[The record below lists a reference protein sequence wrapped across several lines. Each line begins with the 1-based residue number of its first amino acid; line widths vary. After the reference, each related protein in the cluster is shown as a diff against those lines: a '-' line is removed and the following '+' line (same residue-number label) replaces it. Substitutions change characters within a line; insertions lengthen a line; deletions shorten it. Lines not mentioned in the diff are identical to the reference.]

1 MKIERTE
8 KPKVI
13 KSLKS
18 FPVVAILGPRQVGKT
33 TLAKSIAADIG
44 GKSVYLDLENPADY
58 TKLTDP
64 VLYLKDNADKLVII
78 DEIQLKPELFPIL
91 RSMVDENGAFYP
103 SYSELTQP
111 ESKYYDSYAYGTSW
125 NDFAGRIK
133 YHELTPFSVFEVG
146 MENIS
151 ELWIRGG
158 FPDAYLAATLDDSF
172 DWIAAFVQTFLE
184 RDLGM
189 LGFRLSPHNM
199 RRVWTM
205 LAHYHGAVVNYSALS
220 NSLDVS
226 NVTVKHWIDVLEDT
240 YMLRTLRPWSG
251 NTKKRMVKSP
261 KIYLRDSGILHNLLG
276 VEEMEK
282 LLSNPILGA
291 SWEGFIIEQIA
302 ATAPDRSQFSFYRN
316 SSGNEVDMIV
326 ETPKSGT
333 IAFEIKRSLSP
344 SLSNGT
350 YSALKDISPDK
361 AYVIYS
367 GDDSYRL
374 NEDVTVIPVAGIP
387 SAFEK

>member
-1 MKIERTE
+1 MIKRMIEQQIIQSMKD
-8 KPKVI
+8 
-13 KSLKS
+13 
-18 FPVVAILGPRQVGKT
+18 FPSVTIYGPRQCGKT
-33 TLAKSIAADIG
+33 TTVRNLFPDFSYANLEDMNVRRLAVD
-44 GKSVYLDLENPADY
+44 
-58 TKLTDP
+58 DP
-64 VLYLKDNADKLVII
+64 VGFFARFPEPVII
-78 DEIQLKPELFPIL
+78 DEIQRVPELLSTVQVRI
-91 RSMVDENGAFYP
+91 DGNGKKGQYIFTGSQQIALKAAVAQ
-103 SYSELTQP
+103 SL
-111 ESKYYDSYAYGTSW
+111 
-125 NDFAGRIK
+125 AGRIK
-133 YHELTPFSVFEVG
+133 YHELNPFSVFEVG
-146 MENIS
+146 LENIS

-158 FPDAYLAATLDDSF
+158 FPDAYLAPTLDDSF

-326 ETPKSGT
+326 DTPKSGT

>member
-1 MKIERTE
+1 
-8 KPKVI
+8 
-13 KSLKS
+13 
-18 FPVVAILGPRQVGKT
+18 
-33 TLAKSIAADIG
+33 
-44 GKSVYLDLENPADY
+44 
-58 TKLTDP
+58 
-64 VLYLKDNADKLVII
+64 
-78 DEIQLKPELFPIL
+78 
-91 RSMVDENGAFYP
+91 
-103 SYSELTQP
+103 
-111 ESKYYDSYAYGTSW
+111 
-125 NDFAGRIK
+125 
-133 YHELTPFSVFEVG
+133 
-146 MENIS
+146 
-151 ELWIRGG
+151 
-158 FPDAYLAATLDDSF
+158 
-172 DWIAAFVQTFLE
+172 
-184 RDLGM
+184 
-189 LGFRLSPHNM
+189 
-199 RRVWTM
+199 M

-326 ETPKSGT
+326 ETPKFGT

-387 SAFEK
+387 GAFEK

>member
-58 TKLTDP
+58 TKLTEP

-78 DEIQLKPELFPIL
+78 DEIHLKPELFPIL
-91 RSMVDENGAFYP
+91 RSMVDENGANSRFLILGSASP
-103 SYSELTQP
+103 ELLNKSSQ
-111 ESKYYDSYAYGTSW
+111 SL
-125 NDFAGRIK
+125 AGRIK
-133 YHELTPFSVFEVG
+133 YHELNPFSVFEVG

-158 FPDAYLAATLDDSF
+158 FPDAYLTATLDDSF

-251 NTKKRMVKSP
+251 NTKKRLVKSP

-326 ETPKSGT
+326 DTPKSGT